1 MKRTKVLCIITI
13 FVAVMM
19 ISIGLVIEKDLSSS
33 YKYSSDIYNFKI
45 QNMAASSNMIVKSVK
60 TKNENE
66 IVKPTFK
73 EVEMETSPASVIIP
87 PRVEVYESMT
97 LEELGEKLNRSLGSD
112 IVAGKGPLI
121 AAECINKGVD
131 PYIATA
137 ILLHETGC
145 GSSCSSLSR
154 TCYNFGGQ
162 KGAPGCNGGSY
173 KQFSSIDEGL
183 VGLIDNLN
191 NNYFSKGLN
200 TVESIGPRYA
210 ESGTWVS
217 KINWYVEKIRNN

>member
-1 MKRTKVLCIITI
+1 MRRTKVLCIVTI

-66 IVKPTFK
+66 VVKPTFK

-97 LEELGEKLNRSLGSD
+97 LEELGEKLNRSLGGD
-112 IVAGKGPLI
+112 IVAGKGQLI

-145 GSSCSSLSR
+145 GSSCSSLAR

-162 KGAPGCNGGSY
+162 KGAPGCNGGAY

-191 NNYFSKGLN
+191 NNYFSRGLN
-200 TVESIGPRYA
+200 TVESIGPKYA

>member
-1 MKRTKVLCIITI
+1 MKKTKVIYIVTI
-13 FVAVMM
+13 FVAIMM
-19 ISIGLVIEKDLSSS
+19 ISIGLVLEKDLSTNF
-33 YKYSSDIYNFKI
+33 KYSSDIYNFKV
-45 QNMAASSNMIVKSVK
+45 QNMAASSNMILKGSKEEEKEV
-60 TKNENE
+60 
-66 IVKPTFK
+66 VKPAFE
-73 EVEMETSPASVIIP
+73 EVQMETAPASVIIP
-87 PRVEVYESMT
+87 PRVEVYEAMT

-145 GSSCSSLSR
+145 GSRCSNLARSCF
-154 TCYNFGGQ
+154 NFGGQ
-162 KGAPGCNGGSY
+162 KGSPGCNGGAY
-173 KQFSSIDEGL
+173 KTFSSIDEGL

-191 NNYFSKGLN
+191 NNYFSRGLN
-200 TVESIGPRYA
+200 TVESIGPKYA

-217 KINWYVEKIRNN
+217 KINWYIDKIRNN

>member
-1 MKRTKVLCIITI
+1 MKNKNIICTLTI

-19 ISIGLVIEKDLSSS
+19 ISIGLVIQNSDKVNEKQSAN
-33 YKYSSDIYNFKI
+33 IYNFKI
-45 QNMAASSNMIVKSVK
+45 QNMSASANMIVRNNTEKKES
-60 TKNENE
+60 
-66 IVKPTFK
+66 PTQMVFQ
-73 EVEMETSPASVIIP
+73 EVEMETAPASVIVP

-97 LEELGEKLNRSLGSD
+97 LEELSDKLNRSLGSD
-112 IVAGKGPLI
+112 IVAGKGGII
-121 AAECINKGVD
+121 ASECINKGVD

-145 GSSCSSLSR
+145 GSSCSNLSR

-162 KGAPGCNGGSY
+162 KGAPGCNGGAY

-183 VGLIDNLN
+183 VGLIDNLY
-191 NNYFSKGLN
+191 NNYFSKGL
-200 TVESIGPRYA
+200 TTPETIGPRYA

-217 KINWYVEKIRNN
+217 KINWYIEKIRNN

>member
-1 MKRTKVLCIITI
+1 MKRTKSLCIVTI
-13 FVAVMM
+13 FVAIMM

-60 TKNENE
+60 SKNETE
-66 IVKPTFK
+66 VVKPSFK

-162 KGAPGCNGGSY
+162 KGAPGCNGGAY

-191 NNYFSKGLN
+191 NNYFSRGLN
-200 TVESIGPRYA
+200 TVESIGPKYA

-217 KINWYVEKIRNN
+217 KINWYIEKIRNN

>member
-1 MKRTKVLCIITI
+1 MKRTKSLCIVTI
-13 FVAVMM
+13 FVAIMM

-60 TKNENE
+60 SKNETE
-66 IVKPTFK
+66 VVKPAFK

-162 KGAPGCNGGSY
+162 KGAPGCNGGAY

-191 NNYFSKGLN
+191 NNYFSRGLN
-200 TVESIGPRYA
+200 TVESIGPKYA

-217 KINWYVEKIRNN
+217 KINWYIEKTRNN

>member
-1 MKRTKVLCIITI
+1 MKKTKVIYIVTI
-13 FVAVMM
+13 FVAIMM
-19 ISIGLVIEKDLSSS
+19 ISIGLVLEKDLSTNF
-33 YKYSSDIYNFKI
+33 KYSSDIYNFKV
-45 QNMAASSNMIVKSVK
+45 QNMAASSNMILKGSK
-60 TKNENE
+60 EEEKEA
-66 IVKPTFK
+66 VKPAFE
-73 EVEMETSPASVIIP
+73 EVQMETAPASVIIP
-87 PRVEVYESMT
+87 PRVEVYEAMT

-145 GSSCSSLSR
+145 GSSCSNLARS
-154 TCYNFGGQ
+154 CFNFGGQ
-162 KGAPGCNGGSY
+162 KGSPGCNGGAY
-173 KQFSSIDEGL
+173 KTFSSIDEGL

-191 NNYFSKGLN
+191 NNYFSRGLN
-200 TVESIGPRYA
+200 TVESIGPKYA

-217 KINWYVEKIRNN
+217 KINWYIDKIRNN

>member
-1 MKRTKVLCIITI
+1 MKKIKFVCIATM

-19 ISIGLVIEKDLSSS
+19 ISIGLVIENDMVSQK
-33 YKYSSDIYNFKI
+33 KYSSDVVNFKI
-45 QNMAASSNMIVKSVK
+45 QNMAASSNMIVKNTNSEEKEK
-60 TKNENE
+60 TKP
-66 IVKPTFK
+66 VFK
-73 EVEMETSPASVIIP
+73 EVKMETSPASVIVP

-112 IVAGKGPLI
+112 IVAGKGNLI

-145 GSSCSSLSR
+145 GSSCSNLARS
-154 TCYNFGGQ
+154 CYNFGGQ
-162 KGAPGCNGGSY
+162 KGAPGCNGGAY

-191 NNYFSKGLN
+191 NNYFSRGLN
-200 TVESIGPRYA
+200 TVETIGPRYA

-217 KINWYVEKIRNN
+217 KINWYIEKIRNS